1 MIEQKDTIIKLL
13 TVLFP
18 NAKIYLFGS
27 RARGTHQPG
36 SDIDL
41 AIDDNREIS
50 HYDLAEAKSV
60 VEGLRMPYTVD
71 IVDMNSIPEKLKKI
85 ILTEGVVWKN

>member
-27 RARGTHQPG
+27 RARGTHKAW

-50 HYDLAEAKSV
+50 HYDLAQAKSV
-60 VEGLRMPYTVD
+60 IEGLTMPYTVD
-71 IVDMNSIPEKLKKI
+71 IVDINNIPEELKNI
-85 ILTEGVVWKN
+85 ILKEGIIWKN